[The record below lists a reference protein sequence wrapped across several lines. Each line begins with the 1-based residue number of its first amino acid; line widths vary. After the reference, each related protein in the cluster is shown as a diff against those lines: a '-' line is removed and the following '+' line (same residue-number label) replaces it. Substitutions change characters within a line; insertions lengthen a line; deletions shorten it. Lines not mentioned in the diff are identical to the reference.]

1 MTDPERIRNFAI
13 IAHIDHGKSTLADR
27 FLEVCG
33 AVSPRE
39 TREQMLDSMELERER
54 GITIKARTTRLEWR
68 GKEATKGTEATEGT
82 EKPPAKSPS
91 PPWILNLVDTP
102 GHVDFAYEV
111 SRSLAACE
119 GSLLVVDAS
128 QGVEAQT
135 LANVYAAIEQDHE
148 ILVALNK
155 IDLPAAD
162 PVRVAAE
169 VEAVIGLPA
178 ESFFL
183 VSAKT
188 GAGIAELL
196 DALVARLPAPTGDAT
211 ADCKALVADSRYDAF
226 LGVVLL
232 VRIVEGV
239 LATGDRLRF
248 MRTGAVF
255 AADSI
260 GVFTPEEQP
269 VETLAAGAIGYVVT
283 GLRKLEEARVGDTL
297 ISEKNTQATAL
308 KGFALPQA
316 VVFCGLFPED
326 ADLYTKLRDALAKLA
341 LNDSALFYE
350 PESSQAL
357 GFGFR
362 CGFLGLLHLEI
373 IVARLEREFSL
384 ALITTAPSVGY
395 RLLLRDGSSREIHAA
410 AELPDVSQIA
420 EFYEPWVRV
429 TLFAPKDALG
439 AVLALC
445 EERRGERLD
454 LSFPAESRAVITYLL
469 PLSETVFDFH
479 DRLKS
484 LSGGFASYDSRFED
498 WRSGDLVK
506 VSILVNGEVVEALS
520 FIAPRSA
527 AERRGRQICKRL
539 KEEIPRQLYKVAVQ
553 AAIGGKV
560 IARETVSALRKDVTA
575 KCYGGDVTRKRKLLE
590 KQKAGKKRMRQVGQV
605 EIPHAAFLAVLRRDE
620 N

>member
-1 MTDPERIRNFAI
+1 MTARQRIRNFAI

-27 FLEVCG
+27 LLEVCG
-33 AVSPRE
+33 AVAPRE
-39 TREQMLDSMELERER
+39 AREQILDSMELERER
-54 GITIKARTTRLEWR
+54 GITIKARTTRLEWC
-68 GKEATKGTEATEGT
+68 G
-82 EKPPAKSPS
+82 EKDEIN
-91 PPWILNLVDTP
+91 PPWVLNLVDTP

-119 GSLLVVDAS
+119 GSLLVVDAA

-135 LANVYAAIEQDHE
+135 LANVYAALEQDHE

-162 PVRVAAE
+162 PERVAAE
-169 VEAVIGLPA
+169 VEGVIGLPKD
-178 ESFFL
+178 SFFP

-188 GAGIAELL
+188 GAGIGALL
-196 DALVARLPAPTGDAT
+196 DALVARLPAPEGVPSAPF
-211 ADCKALVADSRYDAF
+211 KALVADSRYDPF

-232 VRIVEGV
+232 VRIVEGT
-239 LATGDRLRF
+239 LKAGDKLRF
-248 MRTGAVF
+248 MRTRATFV
-255 AADSI
+255 AEPI
-260 GVFTPEEQP
+260 GFFTPEEQP
-269 VETLAAGAIGYVVT
+269 VATLSAGELGYLVT
-283 GLRKLEEARVGDTL
+283 GLRKLEEARVGDTVVA
-297 ISEKNTQATAL
+297 EKDTESVAL
-308 KGFALPQA
+308 KGFSLPQA

-341 LNDSALFYE
+341 LNDSALLYE

-373 IVARLEREFSL
+373 IVARLEREFDLS
-384 ALITTAPSVGY
+384 LITTAPSVGY
-395 RLLLRDGSSREIHAA
+395 RLLLRNGKSQEIHAA
-410 AELPDVSQIA
+410 AELPDVTQIA

-506 VSILVNGEVVEALS
+506 VSILVNGEPLEALS
-520 FIAPRSA
+520 FIAPRSS

-553 AAIGGKV
+553 AAIGGKI

-590 KQKAGKKRMRQVGQV
+590 KQKAGKKRMRQIGQV
-605 EIPHAAFLAVLRRDE
+605 EIPHTAFLAVLRRDE